1 MLDVIFSV
9 PYLFRVI
16 LSLVGIIIFQK
27 LTKSLE
33 VAFALGTILLALWTG
48 HSSSS
53 MIKVASDRAFS
64 GDSFFLV
71 LVFTVIILLSS
82 LMSESGIM
90 RDLVICLRTRL
101 SKRALMGTLPAVV
114 GLLPMPAGA
123 LFSAPLIDDA
133 DDAKHM
139 TPLLKTQVNYWF
151 RHILEFSWPLYP
163 GFILAVDMAKLPV
176 WFFSLLMIPLIFV
189 SITAGYLFLLR
200 KVSQGKPE
208 IRNGT
213 DKPLVSLILPILTV
227 IGAYGLLLVLAPSF
241 SSINRYL
248 PMLVGVVC
256 GIAVLQWQRPV
267 PAEKWKKMLMSKRTL
282 GLLMLVVLAR
292 IYGAFIETQLPD
304 GTFLMDHIRGEL
316 NDFGIPIFALVIVIP
331 FISGL
336 TTGVTIGYIGV
347 SFPVVLSLAGPTPA
361 ELYSAIILGYTCGY
375 LGMMLSPVHTCI
387 IVTIQYFKTS
397 LSGGLGGLLLPVSFV
412 FAGAALYSWC
422 WSLLA

>member
-1 MLDVIFSV
+1 
-9 PYLFRVI
+9 
-16 LSLVGIIIFQK
+16 
-27 LTKSLE
+27 
-33 VAFALGTILLALWTG
+33 
-48 HSSSS
+48 
-53 MIKVASDRAFS
+53 
-64 GDSFFLV
+64 
-71 LVFTVIILLSS
+71 
-82 LMSESGIM
+82 MS
-90 RDLVICLRTRL
+90 
-101 SKRALMGTLPAVV
+101 
-114 GLLPMPAGA
+114 
-123 LFSAPLIDDA
+123 
-133 DDAKHM
+133 
-139 TPLLKTQVNYWF
+139 PLLKTQVNYWF

-163 GFILAVDMAKLPV
+163 GFLLAVDMAKLPV
-176 WFFSLLMIPLIFV
+176 WFFSLLMMPMIFV

-208 IRNGT
+208 IRNDT
-213 DKPLVSLILPILTV
+213 DKSLVSLILPILTV
-227 IGAYGLLLVLAPSF
+227 IGVYGLLLVFAPSF

-267 PAEKWKKMLMSKRTL
+267 PAEKWKKVLMSKRTL

-316 NDFGIPIFALVIVIP
+316 NDFGIPLFALVIVIP

-387 IVTIQYFKTS
+387 IVTIQYFRTS

-412 FAGAALYSWC
+412 FTGAALYSWS